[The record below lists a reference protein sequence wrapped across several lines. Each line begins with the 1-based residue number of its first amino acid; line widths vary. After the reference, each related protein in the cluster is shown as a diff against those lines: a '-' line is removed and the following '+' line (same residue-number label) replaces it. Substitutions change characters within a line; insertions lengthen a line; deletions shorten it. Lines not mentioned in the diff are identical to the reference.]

1 MQSARIFRN
10 EKSLGMLRLGRLP
23 TLPGPGQVFYRVV
36 TINDK
41 KSWSW
46 MAYQKINALTRRD
59 LLHNQPAYTS
69 TLKNF
74 RLAIKKIFLKYLL
87 TGYEELGRKA

>member
-1 MQSARIFRN
+1 
-10 EKSLGMLRLGRLP
+10 
-23 TLPGPGQVFYRVV
+23 
-36 TINDK
+36 
-41 KSWSW
+41 

-59 LLHNQPAYTS
+59 LLHNQPSNTS

-87 TGYEELGRKA
+87 AGYEELGGGKPNT